1 METNEPHEWE
11 GLSQVCGGSI
21 GCRTGLKTLC
31 LWWVL
36 IQSQG
41 LILNTFTKWFITEY
55 LYITWFDNSNWLYLV
70 QATNFFFHKMT
81 HSLTILQIAR
91 NTIVHIPV
99 LVNVIEWLLFQMTAS
114 YPWLWT
120 LWTSVRLV
128 WVFPGI

>member
-1 METNEPHEWE
+1 MNHMSEKDCHKFVEEVSAV
-11 GLSQVCGGSI
+11 GLDLKPYVYGEYWYSPRDLYWIPSQNDLSLDI
-21 GCRTGLKTLC
+21 
-31 LWWVL
+31 
-36 IQSQG
+36 
-41 LILNTFTKWFITEY
+41 Y
-55 LYITWFDNSNWLYLV
+55 TWFDNSNWLYLV
-70 QATNFFFHKMT
+70 QAMNFFFHKMT

>member
-41 LILNTFTKWFITEY
+41 LI
-55 LYITWFDNSNWLYLV
+55 
-70 QATNFFFHKMT
+70 
-81 HSLTILQIAR
+81 
-91 NTIVHIPV
+91 
-99 LVNVIEWLLFQMTAS
+99 
-114 YPWLWT
+114 
-120 LWTSVRLV
+120 TSVNATWLNKTSKATPQ
-128 WVFPGI
+128 WYAIQDMGCC

>member
-1 METNEPHEWE
+1 MNHMSEKDCHKFVEEVSAV
-11 GLSQVCGGSI
+11 GLDLKPYVYGEYWYSPRDLYWIPSQNDLSLDI
-21 GCRTGLKTLC
+21 YTLHGLT
-31 LWWVL
+31 
-36 IQSQG
+36 IQTDC
-41 LILNTFTKWFITEY
+41 ILFRPPI
-55 LYITWFDNSNWLYLV
+55 
-70 QATNFFFHKMT
+70 FFLHKMT